1 MKEGDIYMNG
11 MYHNPNDN
19 WLPQPNGPE
28 DRDAMI
34 KAGCLSGIIFI
45 VVMFI
50 VFSIMA
56 LLSGCSPNN
65 LLFIR

>member
-1 MKEGDIYMNG
+1 MNR

>member
-1 MKEGDIYMNG
+1 MNG

-28 DRDAMI
+28 EREALI
-34 KAGCLSGIIFI
+34 KAGCLSGIIFTL
-45 VVMFI
+45 VMFI

-56 LLSGCSPNN
+56 LLSGCSPE
-65 LLFIR
+65 

>member
-1 MKEGDIYMNG
+1 

-28 DRDAMI
+28 EREALI
-34 KAGCLSGIIFI
+34 KAGCISGIIFI

-56 LLSGCSPNN
+56 LLSGCSPE
-65 LLFIR
+65 